1 MLNYTDGQS
10 VPFSITQPEVTD
22 HILLSVNRII
32 VDSRVVFVKSST
44 MSQTAP
50 IQLHLLGTFSLIVE
64 GNTPTLRRK
73 TRALLAYLATTGQ
86 PHARQALVNLFC
98 QEAKAPNRALAVL
111 LSRVR
116 QKLGSSALLSEGE
129 RVQLNLAQVAVDVTQ
144 FVGILEGNLAQQT
157 VAELETAVSLYRADF
172 LAGLTLD
179 DAPEFEQWLLA
190 QQARLRHLL
199 ERGLLQLISQ
209 LGAQPTAALSY
220 AQQLVQHSPLLEEGQ
235 AQLMALYAQL
245 GQREAALRQ
254 YDHCHTLLQTE
265 LAVEPTPEL
274 QRLYTQI
281 KAGQL
286 GQLATAVPQPDLNH
300 MQPETADFVGRTAE
314 MARLHAAWRKASA
327 GQGQMVLLCAPAGGG
342 KSRLMQQFR
351 QGLSP
356 VNVYVGTC
364 YESTRLLPYQP
375 WLPILEAHLQQLDD
389 AALEELP
396 PATQTYLSRLLP
408 ALARRLSA
416 TAVSSA
422 SVVDEPE
429 RLFTAVVDFLSQMP
443 SSQPTACLMLLDD
456 LQWADETSLRLL
468 HYVVQRLDRFPWLL
482 LAAYRPEEADEQPV
496 LRLLLDEFT
505 RRGVPRLRLAPLAQ
519 AEVVRLTAHLW
530 PQLAPGYRKHVAAML
545 AEATGGNA
553 LFVTAVLQELASS
566 DHIPSELPVPATVQ
580 DLMQRRLQ
588 RLSSG
593 GRQVLEALAL
603 LDGGGTLRQL
613 QQISARSELETEQA
627 LEWGLQWGM
636 VTVDTPALRAN
647 AATVVEEAV
656 SPTTYHFLHD
666 LVREAVYATLS
677 PVRRQRL
684 HRRTAVWLARVAR
697 RRPLPQQQEA
707 AGPILVHAQ
716 QGEAFDLIFQ
726 WSALAAAH
734 HRQIFAYRDALRAL
748 DAMRAAYPQFQLL
761 PNFDPA
767 EAEPALFEALLA
779 WLSHAW
785 VLGRSVEEE
794 QAVFQLAQT
803 LSKRHPSPKRA
814 AQLQLIRAQIGLDY
828 AKAIPVLEAAHQQ
841 FLQLNE
847 RSLAAQALITA
858 ASASITMSHN
868 RDGRSLYEQALTLY
882 RQNDDEAGE
891 VSCLA
896 GLAWTALNLGETAV
910 ALQHLQRALAISRAQ
925 GDKLGEAQALYG
937 LAAAWAFYHA
947 PEQMTT
953 LAQEAKQVYE
963 QIGFAGR
970 AIRPLLY
977 LGAAH
982 GIRGEWDEAL
992 AIYEATLPKALAFE
1006 DGWVAGW
1013 LAQLA
1018 GRIYLQRGELAAAE
1032 AKLQQAQQLRLAS
1045 GERQNQV
1052 SDLVWLARLHVQRGE
1067 LDTALAQTA
1076 QAVSQLEAFAGE
1088 FYVWEQPDVLLCRA
1102 EVLAVARQPADA
1114 REVAQQAHT
1123 CLHQFAQQ
1131 ITDPAVLAQFLA
1143 YPLNVRVETAVATNR
1158 IAPWPEE

>member
-32 VDSRVVFVKSST
+32 VDSRTAFVKSST

-50 IQLHLLGTFSLIVE
+50 IQLHLLGTFSLTVE

-209 LGAQPTAALSY
+209 LAAQPTAALSH
-220 AQQLVQHSPLLEEGQ
+220 AQRLVQHSPLLEEGQ

-254 YDHCHTLLQTE
+254 YDHCRTLLQTE

-274 QRLYTQI
+274 QQLYAQI
-281 KAGQL
+281 KAGQV
-286 GQLATAVPQPDLNH
+286 GQLAAAVPPPELIH
-300 MQPETADFVGRTAE
+300 SQPETADFVGRIAE
-314 MARLHAAWRKASA
+314 MARLHAAWRKASV

-351 QGLSP
+351 QGLP
-356 VNVYVGTC
+356 LVNVYVGTC

-408 ALARRLSA
+408 VLARRLSA

-443 SSQPTACLMLLDD
+443 SSQPTACLLLLDD

-505 RRGVPRLRLAPLAQ
+505 RHGVPQLTLAPLAQ
-519 AEVVRLTAHLW
+519 AEVARLTAHLW
-530 PQLAPGYRKHVAAML
+530 PQLALGYRKHVAAML

-647 AATVVEEAV
+647 AATVVEESV
-656 SPTTYHFLHD
+656 SPTTYLFLHD

-726 WSALAAAH
+726 WAALAADH

-882 RQNDDEAGE
+882 RQADDVAGE
-891 VSCLA
+891 VKCLA
-896 GLAWTALNLGETAV
+896 GLAWTAINLGEIAV
-910 ALQHLQRALAISRAQ
+910 ALRYSEQALSISQSQ
-925 GDKLGEAQALYG
+925 GDKLGEAQALFS
-937 LAAAWAFYHA
+937 LAAAWNFYYVPDKVA
-947 PEQMTT
+947 ALAEATQSLYAQM
-953 LAQEAKQVYE
+953 
-963 QIGFAGR
+963 GFQGR
-970 AIRPLLY
+970 AIRPMLY
-977 LGAAH
+977 LGAAENA
-982 GIRGEWDEAL
+982 RGRWQETL
-992 AIYEATLPKALAFE
+992 TIYEAVLAQALAFE
-1006 DGWVAGW
+1006 DSWTIGWA
-1013 LAQLA
+1013 AQLA
-1018 GRIYLQRGELAAAE
+1018 GRIYLRWGQLDVAAE
-1032 AKLQQAQQLRLAS
+1032 RLQQARQLRLET
-1045 GERQNQV
+1045 GEQQNQV
-1052 SDLVWLARLHVQRGE
+1052 SDLAWLGRL
-1067 LDTALAQTA
+1067 ALAQGNTASALQHTA
-1076 QAVSQLEAFAGE
+1076 QAIALLDAFQGE

-1102 EVLAVARQPADA
+1102 EALAAAGEMAQAMAIAR
-1114 REVAQQAHT
+1114 RAQT
-1123 CLHQFAQQ
+1123 TLHQFAQQ
-1131 ITDPAVLAQFLA
+1131 IDDTDNQAQFIA
-1143 YPLNVRVETAVATNR
+1143 HPSNARVTTAVATNR